1 MQDKLIKVLNAEKNF
16 GEIKAVD
23 NVSFSVKK
31 GSIFGL
37 LGPNGAGKTTIIRM
51 IMNIL
56 AADNGRILIN
66 EDRIGYLPEER
77 GLYKK
82 LIVCEMLTYLGN
94 LKNIKGKELD
104 KSIDYWLSIFN
115 LIQWK
120 NKKID
125 DLSKGMSQKVQFTG
139 AVVHNPEILI
149 LDEPFAGLD
158 PVSADMLNGIILK
171 LNKKRKNRSILYT
184 YHGSCG
190 KNMQRYIS
198 N

>member
-1 MQDKLIKVLNAEKNF
+1 
-16 GEIKAVD
+16 
-23 NVSFSVKK
+23 
-31 GSIFGL
+31 
-37 LGPNGAGKTTIIRM
+37 
-51 IMNIL
+51 MNIL

-149 LDEPFAGLD
+149 LDESFAGLD

-171 LNKKRKNRSILYT
+171 LKKKMKNRSILYT